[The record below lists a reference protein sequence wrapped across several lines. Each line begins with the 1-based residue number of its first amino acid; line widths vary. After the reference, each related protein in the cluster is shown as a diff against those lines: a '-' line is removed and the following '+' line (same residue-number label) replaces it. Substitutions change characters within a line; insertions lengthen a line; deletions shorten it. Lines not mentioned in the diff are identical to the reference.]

1 MADPQADRCD
11 VDEAEVAFGGL
22 VIAGGNAAGVLEL
35 VEAPLDE
42 IAQAIEGPIHDD
54 AQPAGLA
61 HWDHR
66 DDVAR
71 LHRFANLVG
80 VIASICDQ
88 HSRRGQII
96 VHDQVKASIVRCLTR
111 CDVRPHGQA
120 CAIDAEM
127 DLGRKATS

>member
-1 MADPQADRCD
+1 MGRRRHTP
-11 VDEAEVAFGGL
+11 E
-22 VIAGGNAAGVLEL
+22 
-35 VEAPLDE
+35 E
-42 IAQAIEGPIHDD
+42 IAQAIEGSIHDN

-71 LHRFANLVG
+71 LHHFANLVG
-80 VIASICDQ
+80 V
-88 HSRRGQII
+88 
-96 VHDQVKASIVRCLTR
+96 KASIIRCFTR